1 MLLCCVGLLSLCESW
16 LLFVMVDVFEFSKLL
31 FVVGV
36 GFVNHDSKFVSAD
49 EDWTSVFK
57 FDD

>member
-1 MLLCCVGLLSLCESW
+1 
-16 LLFVMVDVFEFSKLL
+16 MVDVFEVSKLL
-31 FVVGV
+31 FVVGFV
-36 GFVNHDSKFVSAD
+36 FVNHDSKFVSED